1 MASYVVRIWDVAA
14 IVKERETRH
23 RTRPA
28 AFNALRLAVYDVL
41 AAFGKLDTAA
51 AWKALQLVQA
61 LDDLMAP
68 GEQRAIEVSN
78 TGKSVSIV
86 RCG

>member
-1 MASYVVRIWDVAA
+1 MASYVVRIWDIDA

-28 AFNALRLAVYDVL
+28 AFGAFRLAVYDVL
-41 AAFGKLDTAA
+41 VAFGKLDTDA
-51 AWKALQLVQA
+51 AWKAIKLAQDQ
-61 LDDLMAP
+61 DDLMAP
-68 GEQRAIEVSN
+68 GEQRGFQVSN